1 MPSPVLWGLA
11 TALANFL
18 PYIGPAIVA
27 LAAFGIGVVAFDSI
41 GQIMLPPLV
50 FLAIATI
57 EGQIVTPMIVGQRHA
72 LNAVVILV
80 SIAFWGWIWGII
92 GALIAVPMLV
102 TAKVFADHVDGLR
115 PFGEFLGARDTPDEP
130 PLENGD

>member
-1 MPSPVLWGLA
+1 LWGIA

-18 PYIGPAIVA
+18 PYVGPAIMAVG
-27 LAAFGIGVVAFDSI
+27 AFGIGVVAFDTI
-41 GQIMLPPLV
+41 GQSLVPPLIFV
-50 FLAIATI
+50 VIAAI

-72 LNAVVILV
+72 LNGVVILV

-92 GALIAVPMLV
+92 GALIAVPLLV

-115 PFGEFLGARDTPDEP
+115 PFGEFLSARDYPEP
-130 PLENGD
+130 PDDGET